1 MPSPNPSHPVWM
13 RFAVLA
19 TSFVAVVFVL
29 DLSLD
34 VDGPARGMLRGAVVV
49 AAAVAAGIFFQRWST
64 LTKRSVPHHAMA
76 ALAMLGGAL
85 VASSA
90 FSTGA
95 GVLGNTVT
103 ASLGLAALW
112 ISLLAARATL
122 ASPTGASQR

>member
-1 MPSPNPSHPVWM
+1 M
-13 RFAVLA
+13 RFPFLA
-19 TSFVAVVFVL
+19 TCLVAVVFAVDLTTDL
-29 DLSLD
+29 DGS
-34 VDGPARGMLRGAVVV
+34 ARGLLRGLVVAAGAVV
-49 AAAVAAGIFFQRWST
+49 AGVFYQRWST
-64 LTKRSVPHHAMA
+64 LPERTVPHHAMA

-95 GVLGNTVT
+95 GVFGNSVT

-122 ASPTGASQR
+122 ATPTGVRR

>member
-1 MPSPNPSHPVWM
+1 
-13 RFAVLA
+13 
-19 TSFVAVVFVL
+19 
-29 DLSLD
+29 LD

-49 AAAVAAGIFFQRWST
+49 AAAVAAGIFFQQWST
-64 LTKRSVPHHAMA
+64 TTKRSIPHHAMA